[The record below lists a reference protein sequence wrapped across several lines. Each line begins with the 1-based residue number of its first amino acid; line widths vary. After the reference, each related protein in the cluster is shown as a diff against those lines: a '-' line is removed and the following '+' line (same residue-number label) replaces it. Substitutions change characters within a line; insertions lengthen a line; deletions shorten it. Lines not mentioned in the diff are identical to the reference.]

1 MKRAIVFLICLFA
14 MTSMA
19 FASDDSFERV
29 KKDGKFILGLDDSF
43 PPMGYKIADGTVVGF
58 DIDAAKEVAKR
69 LGVEVVIQ
77 PTAWKGVINSLY
89 AKKFDC
95 IWNGMTIT
103 KERAAKVSFTK
114 PYILDGQVV
123 VVRFS
128 EKRFSDFKDL
138 GGMVIGC
145 QEGSPAVTAAKKLP
159 NAPSAIKEYEDNP
172 KALLDL
178 KAGRLDAVV
187 IDNVTGRDTISK
199 QIGFFKTLPGFI
211 SKEPFGVAFRKE
223 DVALRTAIQKALDA
237 MVADGTMATIS
248 EKWFGEDITN
258 PAIW

>member
-1 MKRAIVFLICLFA
+1 MKRAVVFLICMFA

-19 FASDDSFERV
+19 FAGDGSFDRV
-29 KKDGKFILGLDDSF
+29 KKEGKLVLGLDDSF
-43 PPMGYKIADGTVVGF
+43 PPMGYKIADGTIVGF
-58 DIDAAKEVAKR
+58 DIDAAREVGKR
-69 LGVEVVIQ
+69 LGIEIALQ

-89 AKKFDC
+89 SKKFDC

-103 KERAAKVSFTK
+103 EERAARVNFSK

-123 VVRFS
+123 VVRFA
-128 EKRFSDFKDL
+128 EKRFADYKDL
-138 GGMVIGC
+138 GGMVVGC

-159 NAPSAIKEYEDNP
+159 NAPKAVKEYEDNP

-187 IDNVTGRDTISK
+187 IDNVTGRDAISK
-199 QIGFFKTLPGFI
+199 QVGSFKTLPGFI

-223 DVALRTAIQKALDA
+223 DGDLLAAVQKTLDE
-237 MVADGTMATIS
+237 MVADGTMAKIS
-248 EKWFGEDITN
+248 EKWFGEDITD
-258 PAIW
+258 PAKW

>member
-1 MKRAIVFLICLFA
+1 MKRAVVFLICMFA

-19 FASDDSFERV
+19 FASDGSFERV
-29 KKDGKFILGLDDSF
+29 KKEGKLILGLDDSF

-58 DIDAAKEVAKR
+58 DIDAANEVGKR
-69 LGVEVVIQ
+69 LGIEVVLQ

-95 IWNGMTIT
+95 IWNGMSIT
-103 KERAAKVSFTK
+103 KERAAKVSFSK

-123 VVRFS
+123 VVRFG
-128 EKRFSDFKDL
+128 EKRFTDFKDL
-138 GGMVIGC
+138 GGMIVGC

-159 NAPSAIKEYEDNP
+159 NAAKAVKEYEDNP

-187 IDNVTGRDTISK
+187 IDNVTGRDAISK
-199 QIGFFKTLPGFI
+199 QIGAFKTLPGFI

-223 DVALRTAIQKALDA
+223 DVALLNAVQTAIDA
-237 MVADGTMATIS
+237 MVADGTMAKIS
-248 EKWFGEDITN
+248 EKWFGEDITD
-258 PAIW
+258 PAKW

>member
-1 MKRAIVFLICLFA
+1 MKRAVIVLLCLFA

-19 FASDDSFERV
+19 FASDGSFDRV
-29 KKDGKFILGLDDSF
+29 KAKGQLILGLDDSF
-43 PPMGYKIADGTVVGF
+43 PPMGYRTADGEVVGF
-58 DIDAAKEVAKR
+58 DIDAAREVGKR
-69 LGVEVVIQ
+69 LGFDVKLQ

-103 KERAAKVSFTK
+103 EERAAKVNFTK

-123 VVRFS
+123 VVRFK
-128 EKRFSDFKDL
+128 EKRFTDYKDL
-138 GGMVIGC
+138 GGMIVGC

-159 NAPSAIKEYEDNP
+159 NAPKAIKEYEDNP

-187 IDNVTGRDTISK
+187 IDNVTGRDAIAK
-199 QIGFFKTLPGFI
+199 QVGAFKTLPGFI

-223 DVALRTAIQKALDA
+223 DNDLRAAVQGAIDA
-237 MVADGTMATIS
+237 MIADGTMGKIS
-248 EKWFGEDITN
+248 KKWFGEDITN
-258 PAIW
+258 PETW

>member
-1 MKRAIVFLICLFA
+1 MKRAVVFLICLFA
-14 MTSMA
+14 MTTMA
-19 FASDDSFERV
+19 FAGDGSFDRV
-29 KKDGKFILGLDDSF
+29 KKEGKLVLGLDDSF
-43 PPMGYKIADGTVVGF
+43 PPMGYKVADGTIVGF
-58 DIDAAKEVAKR
+58 DIDAAKEVCKR
-69 LGVEVVIQ
+69 LDIELALQ

-103 KERAAKVSFTK
+103 KERVARVNFTK

-123 VVRFS
+123 VVRFT
-128 EKRFSDFKDL
+128 EKRFADYKDL
-138 GGMVIGC
+138 GGMIVGC

-159 NAPSAIKEYEDNP
+159 NAPKAINEYEDNP

-187 IDNVTGRDTISK
+187 IDNVTGRDAIAK
-199 QIGFFKTLPGFI
+199 QVGSFKTLPGFI

-223 DVALRTAIQKALDA
+223 DNELRGAVQKALDE
-237 MVADGTMATIS
+237 MVADGTMAKIS
-248 EKWFGEDITN
+248 EKWFGEDITD
-258 PAIW
+258 PTKW